1 MCLAQDHNAVM
12 PVRLEPVAS
21 RSRVKHSITEP
32 LHSQPSWDTKLM
44 NASLYIYSKTSLIS
58 ILLDQSF
65 YLELFELKV
74 NI

>member
-21 RSRVKHSITEP
+21 RSRVKHS
-32 LHSQPSWDTKLM
+32 QPSWDTKLM
-44 NASLYIYSKTSLIS
+44 NASLYIYSKSSLIS